1 MFSVC
6 KPTINLTYPKE
17 LTFNFKELP
26 YARMLAYLFANTIV
40 LLKNYITLHL
50 IKPVLLYPEKSNKPE
65 K

>member
-1 MFSVC
+1 MFSVY

-17 LTFNFKELP
+17 LIFNFKELP
-26 YARMLAYLFANTIV
+26 YASMLACLFANTIV